1 MKRAAPER
9 GLGEGVAQHDVVD
22 RLALDHHVRLA
33 DGVGRGVDLL
43 AQQVHLGGRVQGGDL
58 VVRHGEHAAGAGR
71 GVVHLADQA
80 GDGEVR
86 IIREQQGDHEV
97 DDLARG
103 EVLTRGLVGGLRELA
118 DQLLEDVTH
127 LVVADGVRVE
137 VGLGEV
143 LEDLQQQV
151 VVGEVHDGVLEP
163 VLLEDLPHV
172 RGERVDVVPE
182 VFLQVVRIA
191 LHGLEVVLRAVKE
204 AVGVARAV
212 AKHGDGRLHPHVHG
226 ADGLQYRLFRRGQ
239 HRIQAEEDR
248 ERQDHVPVLVLLVGA
263 AEDVRGTP
271 DEGCV
276 VEHLWGLTW

>member
-1 MKRAAPER
+1 MIS
-9 GLGEGVAQHDVVD
+9 
-22 RLALDHHVRLA
+22 
-33 DGVGRGVDLL
+33 L
-43 AQQVHLGGRVQGGDL
+43 AQQVHLRGRVQGGDL

-86 IIREQQGDHEV
+86 VVREQQGDHQV

-103 EVLTRGLVGGLRELA
+103 EVLTRRLVGGLRELA
-118 DQLLEDVTH
+118 DQLLEDVAH
-127 LVVADGVRVE
+127 LVVADGVRVQ

-143 LEDLQQQV
+143 LQDLQQEIV
-151 VVGEVHDGVLEP
+151 VREVHDGVLEP

-172 RGERVDVVPE
+172 RGERVHVVPE
-182 VFLQVVRIA
+182 VLLQVVRIA
-191 LHGLEVVLRAVKE
+191 LHGLEVVLRAVEE

-212 AKHGDGRLHPHVHG
+212 AEHGNGRLHPHVHG
-226 ADGLQYRLFRRGQ
+226 ANGLQHRLLGGGQ

-248 ERQDHVPVLVLLVGA
+248 ERQDHIAVLVLLVGA
-263 AEDVRGTP
+263 AEDVRRTP
-271 DEGCV
+271 DEGRV